1 MRVVV
6 YMRENC
12 YVILE
17 NNGGFV
23 ISEQDRGDNNFQ
35 DYYLTGVIIAQ
46 CEQEI
51 SRKYF
56 LFW

>member
-35 DYYLTGVIIAQ
+35 DYYLTGIIIAK
-46 CEQEI
+46 CDEQEI
-51 SRKYF
+51 SRK
-56 LFW
+56 